1 MRTNDISPVVRCIY
15 WLARFVILRLLGLV
29 YLVAF
34 LTAAKQIVPLI
45 GAKGLLPVGQFLARV
60 RKSLGSTQAGFVR
73 RPSLVLVESFGRG
86 PARDSV
92 DRCGIVR
99 RRSLRLVQCPRAC
112 GAVAALHVV
121 RPCRAGLVWLRVGS
135 AVAGDGIP
143 RDFSLPAPGW
153 PAVSAACAAS
163 RRPMAVPM
171 ADLPN
176 HAGSWA
182 HQDPG
187 RFVLAGCDS
196 PLLPL

>member
-1 MRTNDISPVVRCIY
+1 MHL
-15 WLARFVILRLLGLV
+15 LAREICDPAAAWARLSGGLPHGRETDRALDRGEGPAPGRAV
-29 YLVAF
+29 FGSRPQIARIDPGGFCPPAF
-34 LTAAKQIVPLI
+34 A
-45 GAKGLLPVGQFLARV
+45 
-60 RKSLGSTQAGFVR
+60 
-73 RPSLVLVESFGRG
+73 VLVESFGRG

-112 GAVAALHVV
+112 SAVAALHVV
-121 RPCRAGLVWLRVGS
+121 RPCRAESVWLRVGS

-153 PAVSAACAAS
+153 PAVCAACAAS

-176 HAGSWA
+176 HAGSRA